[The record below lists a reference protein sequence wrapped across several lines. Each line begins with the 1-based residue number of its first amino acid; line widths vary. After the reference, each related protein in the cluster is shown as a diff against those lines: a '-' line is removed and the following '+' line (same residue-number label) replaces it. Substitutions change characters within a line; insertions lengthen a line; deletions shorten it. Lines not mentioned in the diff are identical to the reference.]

1 MDFILYL
8 PVLIFSVIAHEYAH
22 GYCALRCGD
31 DTAYIMGRLN
41 FNPLKHADLTGTL
54 IVPLVLYML
63 NAPMFGWAKPVPVN
77 YYRLQGGRRDMALVA
92 FAGPFT
98 NLALM
103 FIAAVLLKVCF
114 IAGFALPVLI
124 KLLFY
129 TVMINLV
136 LAVFNLIPVPPLDG
150 SKIISFFMPPAMA
163 AKYLRL
169 ERYGFFI
176 LLILILS
183 GGLNYV
189 VTPVFNVIFALVFK
203 FIGVPY
209 GQF

>member
-8 PVLIFSVIAHEYAH
+8 PVLVFSVIAHEYAH
-22 GYCALRCGD
+22 GYSALRCGD

-41 FNPLKHADLTGTL
+41 FNPLKHADLMGTL
-54 IVPLVLYML
+54 IVPFVLYML
-63 NAPMFGWAKPVPVN
+63 KAPMFGWAKPVPVN
-77 YYRLQGGRRDMALVA
+77 YYRLRGGRKDMALVA

-103 FIAAVLLKVCF
+103 FIAAVLLKICF
-114 IAGFALPVLI
+114 IAGIDLPVLI
-124 KLLFY
+124 KMLFY
-129 TVMINLV
+129 TVMINIV
-136 LAVFNLIPVPPLDG
+136 LAVFNLIPIPPLDG
-150 SKIISFFMPPAMA
+150 SKILSFFMPAPVA

-176 LLILILS
+176 LLLLILTN
-183 GGLNYV
+183 GFNYI
-189 VTPVFNVIFALVFK
+189 VTPVFNFIFMIIFK

>member
-8 PVLIFSVIAHEYAH
+8 PVLVFSVIAHEYAH
-22 GYCALRCGD
+22 GYSALRCGD

-41 FNPLKHADLTGTL
+41 FNPLKHADLLGTG

-63 NAPMFGWAKPVPVN
+63 HAPMFGWAKPVPVN
-77 YYRLQGGRRDMALVA
+77 YYRLRGGRKDMALVA

-103 FIAAVLLKVCF
+103 FIAALLLKVMVM
-114 IAGFALPVLI
+114 AGIIIPVAV

-150 SKIISFFMPPAMA
+150 SKIVSFFMPAPLA

-176 LLILILS
+176 LLLLILS
-183 GGLNYV
+183 GGLNYIII
-189 VTPVFNVIFALVFK
+189 PVFNFIFAVISN
-203 FIGVPY
+203 FIGVSL
-209 GQF
+209 

>member
-8 PVLIFSVIAHEYAH
+8 PVVIFSIIAHEYAH

-31 DTAYIMGRLN
+31 DTAYVMGRLN
-41 FNPLKHADLTGTL
+41 FNPLKHADLMGTI
-54 IVPLVLYML
+54 IVPFVLYML
-63 NAPMFGWAKPVPVN
+63 KAPMFGWAKPVPVN
-77 YYRLQGGRRDMALVA
+77 YYRLRGGRKDMALVA

-103 FIAAVLLKVCF
+103 FIAAVLLKVLLF
-114 IAGFALPVLI
+114 LGVVSPVLV

-136 LAVFNLIPVPPLDG
+136 LAVFNLIPIPPLDG
-150 SKIISFFMPPAMA
+150 SKIVSFFMPAPMA

-176 LLILILS
+176 LS
-183 GGLNYV
+183 GGFNYII
-189 VTPVFNVIFALVFK
+189 TPVFNFIFK
-203 FIGVPY
+203 IISNFIGVPL
-209 GQF
+209 

>member
-41 FNPLKHADLTGTL
+41 FNPLKHADLMGTL
-54 IVPLVLYML
+54 IVPLVLYIL
-63 NAPMFGWAKPVPVN
+63 HAPMFGWAKPVPVN

-114 IAGFALPVLI
+114 MAGFVLPVLI

-189 VTPVFNVIFALVFK
+189 VTPVFNIIFALVFK

>member
-8 PVLIFSVIAHEYAH
+8 PVLVFSVIAHEYAH
-22 GYCALRCGD
+22 GYSALRCGD

-41 FNPLKHADLTGTL
+41 FNPLKHADLMGTV

-63 NAPMFGWAKPVPVN
+63 HAPMFGWAKPVPVN
-77 YYRLQGGRRDMALVA
+77 YYRLRGGRKDMALVA

-103 FIAAVLLKVCF
+103 FIAALLLKVMVM
-114 IAGFALPVLI
+114 AGIIIPVAV

-150 SKIISFFMPPAMA
+150 SKIVSFFMPAPLA

-176 LLILILS
+176 LLLLILS
-183 GGLNYV
+183 GGLNYIII
-189 VTPVFNVIFALVFK
+189 PVFNFIFAVISN
-203 FIGVPY
+203 FIGVSL
-209 GQF
+209 